1 MRKFACLL
9 AIAAAPVLT
18 AGAAHAQPAPSQGTS
33 APRPEVTVRGPERLV
48 CRSVRRTSTRMR
60 ASRVCRPVSQLT
72 AEGQRSDD
80 EQIADAAD
88 TLDVLGADD
97 LSTNC
102 VGNPMDMTPDTP
114 LGPRW
119 R

>member
-18 AGAAHAQPAPSQGTS
+18 AGAAHAQSAPSQRTA
-33 APRPEVTVRGPERLV
+33 APQPDVTVRAPERLV

-60 ASRVCRPVSQLT
+60 ASRVCRPVSQLNADDRRT
-72 AEGQRSDD
+72 DD
-80 EQIADAAD
+80 ERLTEAAD

-97 LSTNC
+97 ISTNC
-102 VGNPMDMTPDTP
+102 SGGLTSGHEGP
-114 LGPRW
+114 LGPR
-119 R
+119 